1 MASPPS
7 RRRVNE
13 PTPAAPTP
21 DPVTPARHYRVTVT
35 HSDDSAEPRETLL
48 TRDGMPAVSY
58 LRDTRDGTPL
68 ADLLESSLD
77 EAQTM
82 DLVLGRLPGWQ
93 VASAPSLGHALLE
106 RGATAVRHAHT
117 LAIDTSLADSDWL
130 DPTLPD
136 GLRLVGVDTSTL
148 DVMTLLPSQSAAYPP
163 GHPDHDPDIELQIG
177 LLVLIV
183 GGQILGPLLPESAL
197 VMSGDDVVAGLLVNQ
212 RHGRSPHGGPWVA
225 DVWRHPDH
233 RGLGTLL
240 LRRAVAGLHERGVPH
255 LTLTVTEGNPAR
267 ARYEALGFTHAD
279 EALRVR
285 LPEAVLPADLDT
297 ARAFLLETMRL
308 RAQRLT
314 PLGPSMIGVR
324 DHRYPHS
331 HDNNAVLV
339 LDDVPVDEALATT
352 EQHLSDADHRQ
363 VTTLGSVSADWA
375 QRFVDAG
382 YSHQPMVV
390 MARRGTESD
399 AADTT
404 ADSPVAATD
413 ELAVAAWVTT
423 LWGIDLPGASADV
436 IRQLVE
442 RRALLDV
449 GSTVVRL
456 AARDDDGRVVASCD
470 LVARGSV
477 AEVDAVTVHPDHR
490 SRGLGRALMRAAFGE
505 AHRLG
510 VQVLVLTALRDDWP
524 REWYARLGFDTVGE
538 EHSFT
543 RASTTH

>member
-7 RRRVNE
+7 RRRTNE
-13 PTPAAPTP
+13 STPAATTP
-21 DPVTPARHYRVTVT
+21 DPATPARHYRVTVT
-35 HSDDSAEPRETLL
+35 HSDDSGEPRETLL
-48 TRDGMPAVSY
+48 TREGMPGVSY

-82 DLVLGRLPGWQ
+82 DLVLDRLPGWQ
-93 VASAPSLGHALLE
+93 VAAIPALGHALLE
-106 RGATAVRHAHT
+106 RGATSVRHAHT
-117 LAIDTSLADSDWL
+117 LAIDTGLADTDWL
-130 DPTLPD
+130 VPALPE
-136 GLRLVGVDTSTL
+136 GLRLVGVDPSTL
-148 DVMTLLPSQSAAYPP
+148 DIMTLLPSQSAAYPP
-163 GHPDHDPDIELQIG
+163 GHPDHDPDVGLQVG
-177 LLVLIV
+177 LLALIV
-183 GGQILGPLLPESAL
+183 GGEILGPLLPESAL
-197 VMSGDDVVAGLLVNQ
+197 VMSDDEVVAGLLVNQ

-240 LRRAVAGLHERGVPH
+240 LRRAVAGLRERGVPH

-285 LPEAVLPADLDT
+285 LPEAARPAELDT

-314 PLGPSMIGVR
+314 PLGPSMIGMR
-324 DHRYPHS
+324 DDRYRYS
-331 HDNNAVLV
+331 YDNNSVLV
-339 LDDVPVDEALATT
+339 LDDVPTSEVLSAAEHHLA
-352 EQHLSDADHRQ
+352 DANHRQ

-375 QRFVDAG
+375 LRLVAAG

-390 MARRGTESD
+390 MARRVSESD
-399 AADTT
+399 VAETDAA
-404 ADSPVAATD
+404 SPVAVTD
-413 ELAVAAWVTT
+413 EPAVAEWVTT
-423 LWGIDLPGASADV
+423 LWGIDLPGASADE
-436 IRQLVE
+436 ISQLVG

-456 AARDDDGRVVASCD
+456 AARDDSGRVVASCD

-524 REWYARLGFDTVGE
+524 RDWYARLGFDTVGE